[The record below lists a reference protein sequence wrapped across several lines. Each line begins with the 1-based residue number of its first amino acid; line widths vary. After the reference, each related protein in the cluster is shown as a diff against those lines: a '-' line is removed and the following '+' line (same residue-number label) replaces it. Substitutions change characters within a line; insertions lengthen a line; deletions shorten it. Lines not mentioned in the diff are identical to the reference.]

1 MIIYK
6 YDNKEYTSLTDLYK
20 ALRENNIQIF
30 GIPATEEEWLS
41 YGVTYEVE
49 DPSIS
54 LEVEKN
60 IKKGILEQAFKE
72 IRNSSNIY
80 VNSSYGFPIN
90 ANETSI
96 INIIGLINELEVS
109 GKETVVFRDFNNEF
123 HEVNKDLKTN
133 ASLKLLESGS
143 AYYSFKMAI

>member
-20 ALRENNIQIF
+20 VLRENNIQIF

-90 ANETSI
+90 TNETSI
-96 INIIGLINELEVS
+96 INIIGLINELEILS
-109 GKETVVFRDFNNEF
+109 SYF
-123 HEVNKDLKTN
+123 H
-133 ASLKLLESGS
+133 
-143 AYYSFKMAI
+143 FKR